1 MSLSCR
7 SPRARRFRGADFS
20 VLAVEVTEKINHYV
34 MAVTLPERVACDDPS
49 VLTLALGWRCAMRLI
64 PTMAVLALSSMWSG
78 SVEAGPTYAPA
89 EVAYVSEVSG
99 RVVAFGQGRPMLL
112 DVLDVVAD
120 QTRLDLLANSELQ
133 ICHSRMRQV
142 FVLRGPLKAMISQDG
157 VTIDNGNG

>member
-1 MSLSCR
+1 
-7 SPRARRFRGADFS
+7 
-20 VLAVEVTEKINHYV
+20 
-34 MAVTLPERVACDDPS
+34 
-49 VLTLALGWRCAMRLI
+49 MRLMLM
-64 PTMAVLALSSMWSG
+64 MAVLTLSSMWSG

-157 VTIDNGNG
+157 VTIDNGKRVIVSTGTCAAPTASRSYGGLVSRGVSRAP

>member
-1 MSLSCR
+1 
-7 SPRARRFRGADFS
+7 
-20 VLAVEVTEKINHYV
+20 
-34 MAVTLPERVACDDPS
+34 
-49 VLTLALGWRCAMRLI
+49 MRLM

-133 ICHSRMRQV
+133 ICHSRMRQI

-157 VTIDNGNG
+157 VTVDNGKRVVVSTGTCAAPTASRSSGGLVSRGVSRAP